1 LREKT
6 SSSSFH
12 EARVGLIDGYLLGG
26 LVPLFGDPEAAND
39 LYGDLGGE
47 MSLGG
52 GTYGGGLGLG
62 LGAG

>member
-1 LREKT
+1 M
-6 SSSSFH
+6 
-12 EARVGLIDGYLLGG
+12 IDGYLLGG